1 MEHYEEEDDYYEG
14 YSDDEYEEEKSK
26 LRKKRKQEAKN
37 RKAAKRRKM
46 EIAANSENTETN
58 PETIRKPEKVYTK
71 TFDWVFHLDFSQ
83 CLHSLVKNVKEESSS
98 SDLCDDL
105 VRKVVNSI
113 ASREKNE
120 QLLVETMLDG
130 MAKELSEMVSLGE
143 ESA

>member
-46 EIAANSENTETN
+46 EITANSENTETN
-58 PETIRKPEKVYTK
+58 PETIRKPEKVYPK

-113 ASREKNE
+113 TSREKNE
-120 QLLVETMLDG
+120 QLLVGTMLDG
-130 MAKELSEMVSLGE
+130 MAKELTEMVSLGE